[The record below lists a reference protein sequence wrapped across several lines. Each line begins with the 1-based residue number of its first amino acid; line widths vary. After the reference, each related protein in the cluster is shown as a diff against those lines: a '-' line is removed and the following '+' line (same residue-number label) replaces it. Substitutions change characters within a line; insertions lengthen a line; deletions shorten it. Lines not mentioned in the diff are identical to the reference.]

1 MLTHILVKDLA
12 IVSGLELDFEA
23 GMTALTGET
32 GAGKSILIDALGLVL
47 GDKAEAQLVRAG
59 CERAEIMAG
68 FDLSACPEARDW
80 LRDQDLDTGDECLV
94 RRLLM
99 RQGRSRAY
107 INGHPATGAQLQSLG
122 ERLVDIHGQHAH
134 QSLLLAVHQRDLL
147 DDYGDT
153 RDPASQVADL
163 YRVYR
168 GCDQRLERLRAE
180 STDRAA
186 RLELLRYQVEE
197 LAGLDLDA
205 AAILDLD
212 REQKRL
218 AHLGE
223 LQGTTG
229 RLLQR
234 LYEAEP
240 SLHAELSQAGS
251 DLETLSGLD
260 ERLSTTRELV
270 ESAAI
275 QVEEAATNLRRY
287 LDELDLDPGL
297 MEQVEK
303 RLTQVHDLARKYR
316 IPPERIPET
325 LQALHEELETLE
337 RDDTVL
343 ESLAGERDQ
352 ARAAFLAA
360 AERLSDARSQAAQ
373 GLSETVTK
381 AMQEIGMGGGRFA
394 AEVTRVPPEAATA
407 QGLDRVEF
415 LVSANPGQPVQ
426 PLAKVASGGE
436 LSRISLGLQVA
447 TAECGAVP
455 TLIFDE
461 VDVGIGGGV
470 AEIVGGLLR
479 TLGGARQVLCVTHL
493 PQVAAQAHNHLLVR
507 KLTRAGQTYTAIES
521 LGTAERVDEVAR
533 MLGGREITRKTLDHA
548 REIIERSQLVGWVE
562 DETQRGESRHCRVSF
577 LNPAYSDLECAGKA
591 ARLNRAP
598 ATGDTK

>member
-47 GDKAEAQLVRAG
+47 GDKADAQLVRAG
-59 CERAEIMAG
+59 CERAEIIAG
-68 FDLSACPEARDW
+68 FDLQACPEARDW
-80 LRDQDLDTGDECLV
+80 LAGQDLDAGDECLV

-107 INGHPATGAQLQSLG
+107 INGHPATGAQLQGLG

-134 QSLLLAVHQRDLL
+134 QSLLRAAHQRDLL
-147 DDYGDT
+147 DDYGGIST
-153 RDPASQVADL
+153 LAAQVADL
-163 YRVYR
+163 YRTYH
-168 GCDQRLERLRAE
+168 GHDQRLGRLRAE
-180 STDRAA
+180 SADRAA
-186 RLELLRYQVEE
+186 RLELLRYQVQE
-197 LAGLDLDA
+197 LADLDPDA
-205 AAILDLD
+205 AAIRALDQ
-212 REQKRL
+212 EQKRL
-218 AHLGE
+218 ANLGE

-234 LYEAEP
+234 LYEGEP
-240 SLHAELSQAGS
+240 SLHAELSHAGA
-251 DLETLSGLD
+251 DLETLSDLD
-260 ERLSTTRELV
+260 ARLSATRELV
-270 ESAAI
+270 VGAAI
-275 QVEEAATNLRRY
+275 QVEEAATNLRHY

-297 MEQVEK
+297 LEQVEQ

-316 IPPERIPET
+316 VPPDRIPET
-325 LQALHEELETLE
+325 LQAMREELDTLE
-337 RDDTVL
+337 RDDLAL
-343 ESLAGERDQ
+343 ETLAEERDQ

-373 GLSETVTK
+373 RLSETVTK
-381 AMQEIGMGGGRFA
+381 AMQGLGMGGGRFA
-394 AEVTRVPPEAATA
+394 VEVTRVQPEAATA

-415 LVSANPGQPVQ
+415 LVGVNPGQPMQ

-447 TAECGAVP
+447 TAECGVVP
-455 TLIFDE
+455 TLVFDE

-507 KLTRAGQTYTAIES
+507 KLTRDGQTYTAIEG
-521 LGTAERVDEVAR
+521 LGATERVDEVAR

-548 REIIERSQLVGWVE
+548 REMIDRAS
-562 DETQRGESRHCRVSF
+562 
-577 LNPAYSDLECAGKA
+577 AYKSS
-591 ARLNRAP
+591 
-598 ATGDTK
+598 

>member
-12 IVSGLELDFEA
+12 IVSGLELDLEA

-47 GDKAEAQLVRAG
+47 GDKADAQLVRTG
-59 CERAEIMAG
+59 RERAEIIAE
-68 FDLSACPEARDW
+68 FDLRTSPEARDW
-80 LRDQDLDTGDECLV
+80 LAGQDLDAGDDCLV

-107 INGHPATGAQLQSLG
+107 INGHPATGAQLQGLG

-134 QSLLLAVHQRDLL
+134 QSLLRAAHQRDLL
-147 DDYGDT
+147 DDYGGT
-153 RDPASQVADL
+153 GTLATQVADR
-163 YRVYR
+163 YRAYR
-168 GCDQRLERLRAE
+168 EHDQRLERLRAE
-180 STDRAA
+180 STDRAT

-197 LAGLDLDA
+197 LADLGLDA
-205 AAILDLD
+205 AEIRALDQ
-212 REQKRL
+212 EQKRL
-218 AHLGE
+218 ANLGA

-234 LYEAEP
+234 LYEGEP
-240 SLHAELSQAGS
+240 SLHAELSHAGT

-260 ERLSTTRELV
+260 ARLSATRELV
-270 ESAAI
+270 AGAAI
-275 QVEEAATNLRRY
+275 QVEEAAANLRRY
-287 LDELDLDPGL
+287 LDESDLDPGL
-297 MEQVEK
+297 LEQVEQ

-316 IPPERIPET
+316 VPPDRIPET
-325 LQALHEELETLE
+325 LQTMRAELDTLE
-337 RDDTVL
+337 RDDTAL
-343 ESLAGERDQ
+343 ETLAAESNR
-352 ARAAFLAA
+352 AREAFLTA
-360 AERLSDARSQAAQ
+360 AERLSDARSQTAHR
-373 GLSETVTK
+373 LSETVTK
-381 AMQEIGMGGGRFA
+381 AMQGLGMGGGRLSV
-394 AEVTRVPPEAATA
+394 EVTRVRPEAATA

-415 LVSANPGQPVQ
+415 LVSANPGQPLQ

-455 TLIFDE
+455 TLVFDE

-470 AEIVGGLLR
+470 AEIVGDLLR

-507 KLTRAGQTYTAIES
+507 KLTRDGQTYTAIEN
-521 LGTAERVDEVAR
+521 LGATARVDEVAR

-548 REIIERSQLVGWVE
+548 REMIERSQ
-562 DETQRGESRHCRVSF
+562 R
-577 LNPAYSDLECAGKA
+577 
-591 ARLNRAP
+591 
-598 ATGDTK
+598 

>member
-47 GDKAEAQLVRAG
+47 GDKADAQLVRAG
-59 CERAEIMAG
+59 CDRAEIIAG

-80 LRDQDLDTGDECLV
+80 LTEQDLDAGDECLV

-107 INGHPATGAQLQSLG
+107 VNGHPATGAQLQSLS
-122 ERLVDIHGQHAH
+122 EYLVDIHGQHAH
-134 QSLLLAVHQRDLL
+134 QSLLRAAHQRELL

-153 RDPASQVADL
+153 RALATQVSDL
-163 YRVYR
+163 YRAYR
-168 GCDQRLERLRAE
+168 DRDQRLERLRAE
-180 STDRAA
+180 GADRTA

-197 LAGLDLDA
+197 LAALDLDA
-205 AAILDLD
+205 AAIRDLD
-212 REQKRL
+212 QEQKRL

-223 LQGTTG
+223 LQGTSG

-234 LYEAEP
+234 LYEGEP
-240 SLHAELSQAGS
+240 SLHAELSQADS
-251 DLETLSGLD
+251 DLETLSALD
-260 ERLSTTRELV
+260 ERLSATRELV
-270 ESAAI
+270 EGAAI
-275 QVEEAATNLRRY
+275 QVEEAAANLRRY

-297 MEQVEK
+297 MEQVEQ

-316 IPPERIPET
+316 IPPEQIPET
-325 LQALHEELETLE
+325 LRTMREELGALE
-337 RDDTVL
+337 RDDTAL
-343 ESLAGERDQ
+343 ETLAGERDQ
-352 ARAAFLAA
+352 ARAAFLTA

-373 GLSETVTK
+373 RLSETVTK
-381 AMQEIGMGGGRFA
+381 AMQELGMDGGRFA
-394 AEVTRVPPEAATA
+394 IEVARVPPEAATA

-415 LVSANPGQPVQ
+415 LVSANPGQPMQ

-455 TLIFDE
+455 TLVFDE

-470 AEIVGGLLR
+470 AEIVGRLLQ
-479 TLGGARQVLCVTHL
+479 TLGGTRQVLCVTHL

-507 KLTRAGQTYTAIES
+507 KLTRADRTYTAIES
-521 LGTAERVDEVAR
+521 LGAAERVDEVAR

-548 REIIERSQLVGWVE
+548 REMIEHSQ
-562 DETQRGESRHCRVSF
+562 RRI
-577 LNPAYSDLECAGKA
+577 
-591 ARLNRAP
+591 
-598 ATGDTK
+598 